1 VLSGASFTVQT
12 SRSMNQKVKQK
23 PNRQGLTLVELLVVL
38 TILTA
43 VASIII
49 PILPDTNQL
58 SNSSTGSANMREVIK
73 VVETFRSETGNYS
86 NSWDSLIDAGG
97 DVLPTGVI
105 SADVDL
111 EILNLDSAAVGSD
124 EDIILNAL
132 TNANITESLQHIDFA
147 DTTVNQTFD
156 GLNGTNELGTNDNIA
171 VLTDGSTAGDD
182 GEARLG
188 LNPSGGEIVRYIAF
202 GLGQNS
208 TMVGRAM
215 ADAPVK
221 FLRGGEN
228 PVTQYARWIVI
239 FAVFDDESLRLSTV
253 AGLEE
258 DQLRGINFHLDGFYD
273 SF

>member
-1 VLSGASFTVQT
+1 
-12 SRSMNQKVKQK
+12 MNQKVKQK